1 MNDQSIFDM
10 NPQYSTMP
18 AYMEQSVIVKDETP
32 IPKKGFFKQIFHL
45 PRDIQDM
52 KTNQR
57 TLSEYIQES
66 ARDISLLSGRV
77 NENEKCISSFQSQLD
92 RLNQSSFSYQE
103 KVQNL
108 SGALNPLMEQMLEI
122 KQAHSLQIEDL
133 GKSVRNSKVII
144 AFLVVMNVAL
154 VGFVLFTK

>member
-1 MNDQSIFDM
+1 M

-18 AYMEQSVIVKDETP
+18 TYMEQSIIVKDETP

-77 NENEKCISSFQSQLD
+77 NENEKCISSFQNQLD

-122 KQAHSLQIEDL
+122 KQGHSQQIEDL
-133 GKSVRNSKVII
+133 GKRVRNSRVII
-144 AFLVVMNVAL
+144 AFLVMMNLAL

>member
-1 MNDQSIFDM
+1 MNEQSIFEM

-18 AYMEQSVIVKDETP
+18 AYMDQSVIIKDETP
-32 IPKKGFFKQIFHL
+32 IPKKGFLKQIFHL

-57 TLSEYIQES
+57 TLSEYFQES
-66 ARDISLLSGRV
+66 ARDISLLSCRV
-77 NENEKCISSFQSQLD
+77 NENEKCITSFQSQLD

-108 SGALNPLMEQMLEI
+108 SGALNPLMDQILEI
-122 KQAHSLQIEDL
+122 KQAHSSQIEHL
-133 GKSVRNSKVII
+133 EKKVRNSRFII
-144 AFLVVMNVAL
+144 ALLVVMNLLV
-154 VGFVLFTK
+154 VGFVSFM